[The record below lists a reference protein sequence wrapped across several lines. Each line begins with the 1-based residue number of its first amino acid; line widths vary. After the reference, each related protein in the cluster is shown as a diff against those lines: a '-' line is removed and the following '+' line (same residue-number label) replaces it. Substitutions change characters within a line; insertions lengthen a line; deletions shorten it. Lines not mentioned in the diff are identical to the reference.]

1 VLGPALD
8 ALFREERRRV
18 LATLI
23 RLTGDFERAEDAFM
37 DACARAL
44 AAWPRDG
51 LPERPGAWLMAV
63 ARNRALDLARRERA
77 AERAWAAEAPLRLEE
92 AEAADPTG
100 GASALDDD
108 LLRLV
113 FTCCHPALAPEAQV
127 ALTLRTVCGLTTAEI
142 ARAFLQS
149 EPATAQRLVRAQRKI
164 RDARIPYLV
173 PGRDELPERLD
184 AALAVFYLVFNE
196 GYLATAADTLLRPD
210 LAAEAIRLGRLLAG
224 LLPDEPEALGL
235 LALMLFHEA
244 RREARTGPGGELV
257 PLAEQDRARWDQ
269 AEIAEATA
277 LLDRALLL
285 RRRGPYQIQAAI
297 AALHATAPRA
307 ADTDWTQIALLY
319 GALQRL
325 APSPVVALNEA
336 AAVGMAHGPE
346 HGLARL
352 DRLQGAKEL
361 AANHLLPAARAD
373 LLRRLGRNGEAA
385 QAYRAALA
393 LCRNGRERAYL
404 EARLAEVAG

>member
-1 VLGPALD
+1 MLGPALD
-8 ALFREERRRV
+8 RLFREERRRV

-44 AAWPRDG
+44 ETWSRDG
-51 LPERPGAWLMAV
+51 VPERPGAWLLAV
-63 ARNRALDLARRERA
+63 ARNRALDLGRRTRA
-77 AERAWAAEAPLRLEE
+77 AESARLDLAELE
-92 AEAADPTG
+92 AG
-100 GASALDDD
+100 RSGAGPDEGALALPDD

-127 ALTLRTVCGLTTAEI
+127 ALTLRTLCGLTTAEI
-142 ARAFLQS
+142 ARAFLQG
-149 EPATAQRLVRAQRKI
+149 EAATAQRLVRAQRKI
-164 RDARIPYLV
+164 RDARIPYRV
-173 PGRDELPERLD
+173 PERDELPERLEPV
-184 AALAVFYLVFNE
+184 LAVVYLVFNE
-196 GYLATAADTLLRPD
+196 GYLATASDTLLRAD
-210 LAAEAIRLGRLLAG
+210 LAREAIRLGRLLAT
-224 LLPDEPEALGL
+224 LLPDEPEVLGL
-235 LALMLFHEA
+235 LALMLIHEA
-244 RREARTGPGGELV
+244 RREARTGPAGELV
-257 PLAEQDRARWDQ
+257 PLEEQDRSRWDG
-269 AEIAEATA
+269 AAISAATS

-285 RRRGPYQIQAAI
+285 RRRGAYQVQAAI
-297 AALHATAPRA
+297 AALHATAPSA

-319 GALQRL
+319 GVLLRL

-352 DRLQGAKEL
+352 AALGGSKEL

-373 LLRRLGRNGEAA
+373 FLRRLGRGAEAA
-385 QAYRAALA
+385 EAYLAALA

-404 EARLAEVAG
+404 ERRLAEVGG

>member
-1 VLGPALD
+1 MLGPALD
-8 ALFREERRRV
+8 RLFREERRRV

-44 AAWPRDG
+44 ETWSRDG
-51 LPERPGAWLMAV
+51 VPERPGAWLLAV
-63 ARNRALDLARRERA
+63 ARNRALDLGRRTRA
-77 AERAWAAEAPLRLEE
+77 AESARVDLAELQAGRSGASPDEE
-92 AEAADPTG
+92 AL
-100 GASALDDD
+100 ALPDD

-127 ALTLRTVCGLTTAEI
+127 ALTLRTLCGLTTAEI
-142 ARAFLQS
+142 ARAFLQG
-149 EPATAQRLVRAQRKI
+149 EAATAQRLVRAQRKI
-164 RDARIPYLV
+164 RDARIPYRV
-173 PGRDELPERLD
+173 PERDELPERLEPV
-184 AALAVFYLVFNE
+184 LAVVYLVFNE
-196 GYLATAADTLLRPD
+196 GYLATASDTLVRAD
-210 LAAEAIRLGRLLAG
+210 LAREAIRMGRLLAT
-224 LLPDEPEALGL
+224 LLPDEPEVLGL
-235 LALMLFHEA
+235 LALMLIHEA
-244 RREARTGPGGELV
+244 RREARTGPAGELV
-257 PLAEQDRARWDQ
+257 PLEEQDRSRWDG
-269 AEIAEATA
+269 AAISDATA

-285 RRRGPYQIQAAI
+285 RRRGAYQVQAAI
-297 AALHATAPRA
+297 AALHATAPSA

-319 GALQRL
+319 EVLLRL

-352 DRLQGAKEL
+352 AALGGSKEL

-373 LLRRLGRNGEAA
+373 FLRRLGRGAEAA
-385 QAYRAALA
+385 EAYLAALA

-404 EARLAEVAG
+404 ERRLAEVGG

>member
-1 VLGPALD
+1 MLGPALD
-8 ALFREERRRV
+8 RLFREERRRV

-44 AAWPRDG
+44 ETWSRDG
-51 LPERPGAWLMAV
+51 VPERPGAWLLAV
-63 ARNRALDLARRERA
+63 ARNRALDLGRRTRA
-77 AERAWAAEAPLRLEE
+77 AESARVDLAELQAGRSGASPDEE
-92 AEAADPTG
+92 AL
-100 GASALDDD
+100 ALPDD

-127 ALTLRTVCGLTTAEI
+127 ALTLRTLCGLTTAEI
-142 ARAFLQS
+142 ARAFLQG
-149 EPATAQRLVRAQRKI
+149 EAATAQRLVRAQRKI
-164 RDARIPYLV
+164 RDARIPYRV
-173 PGRDELPERLD
+173 PERDELPERLEPV
-184 AALAVFYLVFNE
+184 LAVVYLVFNE
-196 GYLATAADTLLRPD
+196 GYLATASDTLVRAD
-210 LAAEAIRLGRLLAG
+210 LAREAIRLGRLLAT
-224 LLPDEPEALGL
+224 LLPDEPEVLGL
-235 LALMLFHEA
+235 LALMLIHEA
-244 RREARTGPGGELV
+244 RREARTGPAGELV
-257 PLAEQDRARWDQ
+257 PLEEQDRSRWDG
-269 AEIAEATA
+269 AAISDATA

-285 RRRGPYQIQAAI
+285 RRRGAYQVQAAI
-297 AALHATAPRA
+297 AALHATAPSA

-319 GALQRL
+319 EVLLRL

-352 DRLQGAKEL
+352 AALGGSKEL

-373 LLRRLGRNGEAA
+373 FLRRLGRGAEAA
-385 QAYRAALA
+385 EAYLAALA

-404 EARLAEVAG
+404 ERRLAEVGG